1 MMANWASNG
10 TVNMKDLNELELL
23 KQVKRVDAPSF
34 LRTRIEARIQ
44 QAAEDSLSNG
54 WVWSFAA
61 TVALLIV
68 VNSMVFFNVTE
79 DVSTTD
85 SGAYTITQGMGMNI
99 SNQLYND

>member
-1 MMANWASNG
+1 MKESRSSND
-10 TVNMKDLNELELL
+10 TVNMEELNKIELL
-23 KQVKRVDAPSF
+23 KQVKRVDAPPF
-34 LRTRIEARIQ
+34 LRTRIDARIQ

-68 VNSMVFFNVTE
+68 VNSMVFLSGTE
-79 DVSTTD
+79 DVSTAD
-85 SGAYTITQGMGMNI
+85 SGAYTVTQGMGINV